1 MTRKTNKRI
10 FSYDNNCNT
19 GLDEEITGQRS
30 VGSKVNP
37 GESEARSQK
46 KELQMKNNLNVI
58 DLIIVDTSKEVINTD
73 EGPNE

>member
-1 MTRKTNKRI
+1 MVI
-10 FSYDNNCNT
+10 YDKNCNT
-19 GLDEEITGQRS
+19 GLDKETTGQSS

-37 GESEARSQK
+37 GESEARSKKK